1 LACINSDGTIT
12 RSAELI
18 LLACRTS
25 ASSEELAR
33 EVKLPLFRIRSAT
46 RELVTAG
53 LLEPGGE
60 NFRTTDKGNMALE
73 GSVKV

>member
-1 LACINSDGTIT
+1 MPCINADGTIS

-18 LLACRTS
+18 LLTCRTG
-25 ASSEELAR
+25 ASCEAMAV

-46 RELVTAG
+46 RELVAAG
-53 LLEPGGE
+53 LLEPDGA
-60 NFRTTDKGNMALE
+60 NFHTTEKGDKALE

>member
-1 LACINSDGTIT
+1 MACINADGTIS

-18 LLACRTS
+18 LLTCHTGTS
-25 ASSEELAR
+25 CEELAR

-46 RELVTAG
+46 RELVAAG
-53 LLEPGGE
+53 LLEPAGD
-60 NFRTTDKGNMALE
+60 NFCTTSKGTKALE

>member
-1 LACINSDGTIT
+1 MPCINANGTIS

-18 LLACRTS
+18 LLTCRS
-25 ASSEELAR
+25 AASCEALAR

-46 RELVTAG
+46 RELVAAG
-53 LLEPGGE
+53 LLEPAGD
-60 NFRTTDKGNMALE
+60 NFCTTSKGTKALE

>member
-1 LACINSDGTIT
+1 MACINADGTIS

-18 LLACRTS
+18 LLSCRTA
-25 ASSEELAR
+25 ASCEELAR

-53 LLEPGGE
+53 LLEPAGE
-60 NFRTTDKGNMALE
+60 NFRTTDKGNLALE